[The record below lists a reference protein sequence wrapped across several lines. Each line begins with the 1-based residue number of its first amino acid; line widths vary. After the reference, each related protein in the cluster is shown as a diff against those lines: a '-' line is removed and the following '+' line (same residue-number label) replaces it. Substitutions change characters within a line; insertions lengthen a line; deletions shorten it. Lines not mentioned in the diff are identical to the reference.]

1 MKVIALPANAIRLGV
16 PIPVSLRDESGR
28 LLLARGSIV
37 ETESARQ
44 KLMARG
50 VYVDEAESEP
60 FIRALAGKLDSM
72 VRGNALLG
80 EIANATG
87 DGAAFYGT
95 PEKPRNPEAVWPDL
109 VLRASS
115 LLRDAPSSDFSARL
129 LKLQDDVLDQ
139 IERHADISLLI
150 LVQHS
155 ITDARDY
162 SAKHSLLVAVVCEL
176 AARHL
181 THWPEGC
188 RLSLRCA
195 AISMNVAMT
204 ALQDQLS
211 TQHTA
216 PNPKQREQI
225 ETHAARGVALL
236 AESGVTDKLWLD
248 AVALHHDTDSGPLTA
263 MPPGMQLARLL
274 QRADIFTA
282 RLSPREGRKALSAT
296 AAAQAAYLDE
306 NEQADEAG
314 AAIIKAVGLYPP
326 GTYVRLGNSEVA
338 LVLRR
343 GRRANEPKVVSIIG
357 REGLPLGAP
366 AVRDTRVSPFNVTG
380 SVAPHEVK
388 VRINIERMTR
398 LV

>member
-1 MKVIALPANAIRLGV
+1 MKVIALPASAIRLGV
-16 PIPVSLRDESGR
+16 PLPFSLRDDAGR
-28 LLLARGSIV
+28 LLLARGSVV
-37 ETESARQ
+37 ETDSARQ
-44 KLMARG
+44 QLAARG
-50 VYVDEAESEP
+50 VYVDEAESQP
-60 FIRALAGKLDSM
+60 FTRALAGKLDSM

-80 EIANATG
+80 DIANATV
-87 DGAAFYGT
+87 DTSAFF
-95 PEKPRNPEAVWPDL
+95 EAPDKSRSPDALWPDL

-115 LLRDAPSSDFSARL
+115 LLRDAPSAEFSSRL
-129 LKLQDDVLDQ
+129 LKLQDDMLDQ
-139 IERHADISLLI
+139 IERHADASLLI
-150 LVQHS
+150 LVQNS
-155 ITDARDY
+155 ISDARDY
-162 SAKHSLLVAVVCEL
+162 SAKHALLVAVVCEL

-181 THWPEGC
+181 AHWPEGC

-204 ALQDQLS
+204 ALQDQLA
-211 TQHTA
+211 TQHVA

-225 ETHAARGVALL
+225 DTHAARGVALL
-236 AESGVTDKLWLD
+236 TESGVSDKLWLD
-248 AVALHHDTDSGPLTA
+248 AVALHHDTHSGPLSA
-263 MPPGMQLARLL
+263 MPPSTQLARLL

-306 NEQADEAG
+306 NEQADDAG

-326 GTYVRLGNSEVA
+326 GTYVRLANGEVA

-343 GRRANEPKVVSIIG
+343 GRRANEPKVVSIVG
-357 REGLPLGAP
+357 REGLPMGAP
-366 AVRDTRVSPFNVTG
+366 AVRDSRIAPFNVTG

>member
-1 MKVIALPANAIRLGV
+1 MNVIALPANAIRVGV
-16 PIPVSLRDESGR
+16 PISVSLRDETGR
-28 LLLARGSIV
+28 LLLARGSVV

-44 KLMARG
+44 QLLARG

-60 FIRALAGKLDSM
+60 FTRALAGKLDSM

-80 EIANATG
+80 DIANATA
-87 DGAAFYGT
+87 DSSDFHGAL
-95 PEKPRNPEAVWPDL
+95 EKPRNPEAVWPDL

-115 LLRDAPSSDFSARL
+115 LLRDAPSAEVLGRL
-129 LKLQDDVLDQ
+129 LKLQDDVLEQ

-155 ITDARDY
+155 ISDARDY

-181 THWPEGC
+181 AHWPEGC
-188 RLSLRCA
+188 RSSLRCA

-204 ALQDQLS
+204 ALQNQLA
-211 TQHTA
+211 TQHMV

-225 ETHAARGVALL
+225 DTHAARGVAWLT
-236 AESGVTDKLWLD
+236 ECGVTDTLWLQ
-248 AVALHHDTDSGPLTA
+248 AVALHHDTHSGPLTA
-263 MPPGMQLARLL
+263 MPPSTQLARLL

-326 GTYVRLGNSEVA
+326 GTYVRLGNGEVA

-343 GRRANEPKVVSIIG
+343 GRRANEPKVASIVG

-366 AVRDTRVSPFNVTG
+366 AVRDTRLAPFNVTG

-388 VRINIERMTR
+388 VRINMERMVR

>member
-1 MKVIALPANAIRLGV
+1 MNVIALPANVLRIGV
-16 PIPVSLRDESGR
+16 PIPVSLRDEAGR
-28 LLLARGSIV
+28 LLLARGSII
-37 ETESARQ
+37 ETETARQ
-44 KLMARG
+44 QLLERG

-60 FIRALAGKLDSM
+60 FTRALAGKLDSM
-72 VRGNALLG
+72 VRSNALLG
-80 EIANATG
+80 EIANATA
-87 DGAAFYGT
+87 DGGAIYAT

-115 LLRDAPSSDFSARL
+115 LLRDAPSSDFPTRL
-129 LKLQDDVLDQ
+129 FKLQEEVLGQ
-139 IERHADISLLI
+139 IERQADVALLI

-155 ITDARDY
+155 ISDARDY

-181 THWPEGC
+181 AHWPEGC

-204 ALQDQLS
+204 ALQDQLA
-211 TQHTA
+211 TQHVA

-225 ETHAARGVALL
+225 DTHATKGVTLL
-236 AESGVTDKLWLD
+236 TDSGVTDKLWLD
-248 AVALHHDTDSGPLTA
+248 AVAMHHDTPSGPLTA
-263 MPPGMQLARLL
+263 MPPGTQLARLL

-306 NEQADEAG
+306 NKQADEAG

-326 GTYVRLGNSEVA
+326 GSYVRLGNGEVA

-366 AVRDTRVSPFNVTG
+366 AVRDTRVAPFNVTG
-380 SVAPHEVK
+380 SVAPHEIK
-388 VRINIERMTR
+388 VRINIERMVR

>member
-1 MKVIALPANAIRLGV
+1 MKVVALPANAIRLGV
-16 PIPVSLRDESGR
+16 PLPFSLRDDAGR
-28 LLLARGSIV
+28 LLLARGSVV
-37 ETESARQ
+37 ETESLMRQ
-44 KLMARG
+44 LTARG
-50 VYVDEAESEP
+50 VYVEEAESLP
-60 FIRALAGKLDSM
+60 FTRALAGKLDSM

-80 EIANATG
+80 DIANATV
-87 DGAAFYGT
+87 DTSAFLET
-95 PEKPRNPEAVWPDL
+95 PDKSRHPDALWPDL

-115 LLRDAPSSDFSARL
+115 ILRDAPSADFTSRL
-129 LKLQDDVLDQ
+129 FKLQDDVLDQ

-155 ITDARDY
+155 ISDARDY

-181 THWPEGC
+181 AHWPEGC

-204 ALQDQLS
+204 ALQDQLA
-211 TQHTA
+211 TQHVA

-225 ETHAARGVALL
+225 DTHAARGVAMLT
-236 AESGVTDKLWLD
+236 ASGVTDKLWLD
-248 AVALHHDTDSGPLTA
+248 AVSLHHDTHSGPLTS
-263 MPPGMQLARLL
+263 MPPGTQLARLL

-306 NEQADEAG
+306 NEQADDAG

-326 GTYVRLGNSEVA
+326 GTYVRLGNGEVA

-343 GRRANEPKVVSIIG
+343 GRRANEPKVVSIVG

-366 AVRDTRVSPFNVTG
+366 AVRDTRIAPFNVTG

-388 VRINIERMTR
+388 VRINMERMVG